1 MLYFSHIHSSV
12 TQNAIMPLEDNN
24 YYVKFY
30 VGFKEAKQGNSLIVG
45 R

>member
-1 MLYFSHIHSSV
+1 MLHFSHIHSSV
-12 TQNAIMPLEDNN
+12 TQSAIVHLEDNN
-24 YYVKFY
+24 YYFKFY